1 MGVMGVWDGIAM
13 IDSRN
18 PEGYDKDS
26 GFCGS
31 GFCGSGFCGSGFYDL
46 GFCGS
51 GFYDLG
57 FCGPGFCD
65 LGFYASGFYG
75 MVAGKKRQKS

>member
-18 PEGYDKDS
+18 PEEYDKDS
-26 GFCGS
+26 
-31 GFCGSGFCGSGFYDL
+31 

-65 LGFYASGFYG
+65 SGFYASGFYG

>member
-13 IDSRN
+13 IDSKN
-18 PEGYDKDS
+18 PEGYDKD
-26 GFCGS
+26 S

-65 LGFYASGFYG
+65 SGFYASGFYG

>member
-31 GFCGSGFCGSGFYDL
+31 GFCGSGFYDL

-65 LGFYASGFYG
+65 SGFYASGFYG

>member
-1 MGVMGVWDGIAM
+1 MGVWDGIEM

-18 PEGYDKDS
+18 PEGYDKD
-26 GFCGS
+26 S

-65 LGFYASGFYG
+65 SGFYASGFYG

>member
-1 MGVMGVWDGIAM
+1 MLWVYGCMGVWDGIAM

-31 GFCGSGFCGSGFYDL
+31 GF
-46 GFCGS
+46 
-51 GFYDLG
+51 YDLG

-65 LGFYASGFYG
+65 SGFYASGFYG

>member
-31 GFCGSGFCGSGFYDL
+31 GF
-46 GFCGS
+46 
-51 GFYDLG
+51 YDLG

-65 LGFYASGFYG
+65 SGFYG

>member
-1 MGVMGVWDGIAM
+1 MGVMGVWDAM

-26 GFCGS
+26 GFCG
-31 GFCGSGFCGSGFYDL
+31 L
-46 GFCGS
+46 GL
-51 GFYDLG
+51 YDLG

-65 LGFYASGFYG
+65 SGFYASGFYG

>member
-31 GFCGSGFCGSGFYDL
+31 GFCGSGF
-46 GFCGS
+46 
-51 GFYDLG
+51 YDLG

-65 LGFYASGFYG
+65 SGFYG

>member
-1 MGVMGVWDGIAM
+1 MGVMGVWDGIVM

-18 PEGYDKDS
+18 SEGYDKDS

-31 GFCGSGFCGSGFYDL
+31 GFCGL
-46 GFCGS
+46 

-65 LGFYASGFYG
+65 SGFYASGFYG

>member
-31 GFCGSGFCGSGFYDL
+31 GFYDL
-46 GFCGS
+46 GFC
-51 GFYDLG
+51 
-57 FCGPGFCD
+57 
-65 LGFYASGFYG
+65 ASGFYG

>member
-31 GFCGSGFCGSGFYDL
+31 GF
-46 GFCGS
+46 
-51 GFYDLG
+51 YDLG

-65 LGFYASGFYG
+65 SGFYASGFYG

>member
-1 MGVMGVWDGIAM
+1 MGVMGVWDAM

-31 GFCGSGFCGSGFYDL
+31 GFCGSGFCGL
-46 GFCGS
+46 

-65 LGFYASGFYG
+65 SGFYASGFYG

>member
-1 MGVMGVWDGIAM
+1 MGVWDGIAM

-31 GFCGSGFCGSGFYDL
+31 GF
-46 GFCGS
+46 
-51 GFYDLG
+51 YDLG

-65 LGFYASGFYG
+65 SGFYASGFYG

>member
-26 GFCGS
+26 GFCG
-31 GFCGSGFCGSGFYDL
+31 L
-46 GFCGS
+46 

-65 LGFYASGFYG
+65 SGFYASGFYG

>member
-1 MGVMGVWDGIAM
+1 MGVWDGIAM
-13 IDSRN
+13 IDSKN
-18 PEGYDKDS
+18 PEGYDKD
-26 GFCGS
+26 S

-65 LGFYASGFYG
+65 SGFYASGFYG

>member
-31 GFCGSGFCGSGFYDL
+31 GFCGLGFYDL

-51 GFYDLG
+51 GF
-57 FCGPGFCD
+57 CAS
-65 LGFYASGFYG
+65 GFYASGFYG

>member
-1 MGVMGVWDGIAM
+1 M

-26 GFCGS
+26 GFCG
-31 GFCGSGFCGSGFYDL
+31 L
-46 GFCGS
+46 

-65 LGFYASGFYG
+65 SGFYASGFYG